1 MFNFIQLQIGT
12 YRNLMHYLQ
21 RINDVDRKGKWG
33 WGWGVGDSLLSKI
46 CIWDSD
52 KRYTCREILPHEQS

>member
-1 MFNFIQLQIGT
+1 MFNFIQPEIGT

-21 RINDVDRKGKWG
+21 RINDVDRKVEWG
-33 WGWGVGDSLLSKI
+33 WGDSLLSKI

-52 KRYTCREILPHEQS
+52 KRYTCREILPNEQS

>member
-21 RINDVDRKGKWG
+21 RINDVDRKG
-33 WGWGVGDSLLSKI
+33 DSLLSKI

-52 KRYTCREILPHEQS
+52 KRYACSEILPNEQLRKEI

>member
-21 RINDVDRKGKWG
+21 RIDDVERKLKWG
-33 WGWGVGDSLLSKI
+33 WGGVWGDSLLSKI

-52 KRYTCREILPHEQS
+52 KRYACSEILPNEQS

>member
-21 RINDVDRKGKWG
+21 RIDDVERKVKWG
-33 WGWGVGDSLLSKI
+33 WGGGGRDDSLLSKL

-52 KRYTCREILPHEQS
+52 KR